1 MKKGILSITTIAL
14 FFSSASAQLMPGP
27 NQNTDNVSPVL
38 LTIGDTKVQLS
49 DFLYVYKKNNK
60 DQANDQAALD
70 NYIDLFTTFKMKV
83 KEAQDLSLDTSAAF
97 KNELAGY
104 RKQVAQPYLTDK
116 KVNDSLLME
125 AYTRM
130 GEDLSASHVLI
141 RCEEGVFPSDTV
153 IAWAKAII
161 VNGLISGK
169 TNAKMIND
177 YEIKLKA
184 KYKITKAS
192 AASDTLK
199 VYNLVNPLRML
210 EKKFRGKPAPFD
222 EIAFLASEDESAKQ
236 NRGNLGYF
244 TAFSM
249 VYSFETAVY
258 NTPVGKVVGP
268 IRTKFGYHIIKVTDR
283 RAAQGDVLV
292 AHIMIKAPDGM
303 AAPDSIIAFAKIEEL
318 YKKIK
323 NGEDFANLAKQFSDD
338 KASASNGG
346 QLPWFGLYKMPP
358 TFEKAAFD
366 LKNNADF
373 SAPVKTAWGWHIIKR
388 IDRRSIATFESMK
401 SDLKTRV
408 GRDNRAMQGRAS
420 LISKVKA
427 ENKFSE
433 ITSTKLEFVP
443 FLDSTFWQGRWSSE
457 KAKSLKKVM
466 FTLGKTAYTQNDFAV
481 YLESRQTKRTKVDNK
496 VLIDEAYK
504 NFVDDACVAYE
515 DQLLDSKYPDFK
527 NLMQEYR
534 DGILLFDLMDKKV
547 WSKAVKD
554 TVGLRAYYE
563 ANKTKYMWKERA
575 DATIFSCQD
584 AKTSKKLR
592 KLLKRGKDEKTIL
605 ATLNKESQLVV
616 TADHKIW
623 LKGDNEMIDA
633 NWLVG
638 VSADQQKEKR
648 ILFVSTAKII
658 LPSCKTLQEARGT
671 ITSDYQSQLEKDWV
685 DSLKK
690 KYPVVKNLDVVKL
703 IK

>member
-1 MKKGILSITTIAL
+1 MKKGILIITTIAL

-27 NQNTDNVSPVL
+27 IKNPDNVSPVL
-38 LTIGDTKVQLS
+38 FTIGDTKVQLS

-141 RCEEGVFPSDTV
+141 RCEEGAFPSDTV

-177 YEIKLKA
+177 YEIKLKS

-222 EIAFLASEDESAKQ
+222 EIAFVASEDESAKQ

-303 AAPDSIIAFAKIEEL
+303 AAPDSIIAFAKIDEI

-323 NGEDFANLAKQFSDD
+323 SGEDFANLAKQFSDD
-338 KASASNGG
+338 KPSASNGG

-358 TFEKAAFD
+358 
-366 LKNNADF
+366 L
-373 SAPVKTAWGWHIIKR
+373 
-388 IDRRSIATFESMK
+388 
-401 SDLKTRV
+401 
-408 GRDNRAMQGRAS
+408 
-420 LISKVKA
+420 
-427 ENKFSE
+427 
-433 ITSTKLEFVP
+433 
-443 FLDSTFWQGRWSSE
+443 
-457 KAKSLKKVM
+457 LKK
-466 FTLGKTAYTQNDFAV
+466 
-481 YLESRQTKRTKVDNK
+481 
-496 VLIDEAYK
+496 
-504 NFVDDACVAYE
+504 
-515 DQLLDSKYPDFK
+515 QLL
-527 NLMQEYR
+527 
-534 DGILLFDLMDKKV
+534 I
-547 WSKAVKD
+547 
-554 TVGLRAYYE
+554 
-563 ANKTKYMWKERA
+563 
-575 DATIFSCQD
+575 
-584 AKTSKKLR
+584 
-592 KLLKRGKDEKTIL
+592 
-605 ATLNKESQLVV
+605 
-616 TADHKIW
+616 
-623 LKGDNEMIDA
+623 
-633 NWLVG
+633 
-638 VSADQQKEKR
+638 
-648 ILFVSTAKII
+648 
-658 LPSCKTLQEARGT
+658 
-671 ITSDYQSQLEKDWV
+671 
-685 DSLKK
+685 
-690 KYPVVKNLDVVKL
+690 
-703 IK
+703 